1 MFQKKTDFLIQKCHV
16 LDVDIFP
23 KLKIVAISIKRAYT
37 KSNIPLMLTPDKLL
51 AKSSHT
57 FREAEQY
64 GILITGDAPKQSS
77 GWGSIKL
84 KQSPFFRNR

>member
-1 MFQKKTDFLIQKCHV
+1 
-16 LDVDIFP
+16 
-23 KLKIVAISIKRAYT
+23 
-37 KSNIPLMLTPDKLL
+37 MLTPDKLL